1 MQMPCVVGT
10 ARTKGSWKVAGTRNI
25 PSNET
30 GESQTQAEVRDP
42 ALRSSGVWVR
52 LMESARIDCEKD
64 Y

>member
-10 ARTKGSWKVAGTRNI
+10 ARTKVSWKVTGTRNI

-30 GESQTQAEVRDP
+30 GESQTQAEVWDP
-42 ALRSSGVWVR
+42 ALRSSGVWVM
-52 LMESARIDCEKD
+52 LMESARMGCGKD